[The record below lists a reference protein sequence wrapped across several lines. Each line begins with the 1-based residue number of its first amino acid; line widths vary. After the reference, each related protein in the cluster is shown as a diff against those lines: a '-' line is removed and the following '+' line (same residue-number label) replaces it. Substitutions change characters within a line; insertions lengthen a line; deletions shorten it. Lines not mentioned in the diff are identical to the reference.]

1 MTSPTETRTPKSVL
15 WIARSYLTVIFPI
28 VLVLLAARLVMTPLF
43 LQFEYNRSDFPPD
56 LFGFTREDRLNYAP
70 YALNYLLNG
79 AGVEYLGDLKLPD
92 GGLQYEADE
101 LRHMRDVKNLT
112 QIAFGFAFF
121 AGLIGIA
128 DVVFLFRRAREN
140 LRRGLF
146 YGALLTLAIVAA
158 IIVVAVTDW
167 DGFFVG
173 FHELFFQNG
182 TWYFPTSDTLIR
194 LFPEQF
200 WFDAA
205 LTIGGITVITS
216 LVVFI
221 AMWRW
226 HVKNE

>member
-1 MTSPTETRTPKSVL
+1 MTTVIETRTSKGVL
-15 WIARSYLTVIFPI
+15 RIAKTYLIVIFPI

-43 LQFEYNRSDFPPD
+43 LQFEYNRPDFPPD
-56 LFGFTREDRLNYAP
+56 SFGFTREDRLNNAP

-79 AGVEYLGDLKLPD
+79 AGVEYLGDLKDAEGRL
-92 GGLQYEADE
+92 LYEADE

-121 AGLIGIA
+121 AGLLGIA
-128 DVVFLFRRAREN
+128 DAVFLFRRSPES
-140 LRRGLF
+140 LRQALF
-146 YGALLTLAIVAA
+146 YAALFTLALVVA
-158 IIVVAVTDW
+158 IVVVALVDW
-167 DGFFVG
+167 EGFFVS
-173 FHELFFQNG
+173 FHEMFFQNG

-216 LVVFI
+216 LFVFI
-221 AMWRW
+221 VTWRW
-226 HVKNE
+226 RVKGA